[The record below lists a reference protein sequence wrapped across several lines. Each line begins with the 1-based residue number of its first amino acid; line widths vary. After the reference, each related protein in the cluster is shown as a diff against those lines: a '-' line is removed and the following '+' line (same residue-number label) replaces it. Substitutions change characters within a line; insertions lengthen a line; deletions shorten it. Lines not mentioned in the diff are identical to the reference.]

1 MSPDQSRRILDVLSK
16 GGTQREAA
24 EVAGISIRTL
34 QRWLKTPEF
43 RQIETKINFAVQK
56 QTEALADEVVHQ
68 LETLTP
74 IAISVLKE
82 ILENPESRAADR
94 LRASALVIEWWQKQ
108 RYSNHKD
115 ILLQHFIDSFNDILL
130 SGDERS
136 RQYCQ
141 NGLDSALLELG
152 RDSVLEI
159 LSKN

>member
-1 MSPDQSRRILDVLSK
+1 MSPDQSRRILDVLTK

-56 QTEALADEVVHQ
+56 QTEALADEVTEQ
-68 LETLTP
+68 LESLTP
-74 IAISVLKE
+74 IALSVVRE
-82 ILENPESRAADR
+82 ILENSESRSVDR
-94 LRASALVIEWWQKQ
+94 LKAASLVIEWWQKQ
-108 RYSNHKD
+108 KYSNHKD
-115 ILLQHFIDSFNDILL
+115 ILLQHLIDSFKEILL

-159 LSKN
+159 LKN